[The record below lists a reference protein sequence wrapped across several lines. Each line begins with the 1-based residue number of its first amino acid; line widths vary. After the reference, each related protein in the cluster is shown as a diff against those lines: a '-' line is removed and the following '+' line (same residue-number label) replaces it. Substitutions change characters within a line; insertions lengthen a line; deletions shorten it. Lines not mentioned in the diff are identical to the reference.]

1 MFKSFRLFISIFIL
15 GALLLLIDECKI
27 LIHSATLIRQYVKL
41 MITDTFGIVFI
52 SLFFLIIIHF
62 LFNNLDKS
70 ELKLIE
76 NELIPFDQN
85 IIDTIN
91 EILIYIE
98 RYIEISL
105 RSNLFHNCITLLKEQ
120 WKSLKKYSTMM
131 NMEEILGEKFLN
143 MYSNIIKHF
152 HEYIDIFHS
161 SISSSETIK
170 IEHIKKKIH
179 RKYQKKITMNILR
192 EAKSI
197 YDDCALTINI
207 YLQKPVCK
215 RFLLILKTAG
225 FERIK
230 FGKKKNKFE

>member
-1 MFKSFRLFISIFIL
+1 LVI
-15 GALLLLIDECKI
+15 
-27 LIHSATLIRQYVKL
+27 Y
-41 MITDTFGIVFI
+41 
-52 SLFFLIIIHF
+52 
-62 LFNNLDKS
+62 NLEKS
-70 ELKLIE
+70 EIKLIE
-76 NELIPFDQN
+76 DELIQFDRN
-85 IIDTIN
+85 IIDTIY
-91 EILIYIE
+91 EILNYIE

-105 RSNLFHNCITLLKEQ
+105 RSNLFHNCILLLKDQ
-120 WKSLKKYSTMM
+120 WKSLKKYSTIM

-143 MYSNIIKHF
+143 MYSNIIKNF

-161 SISSSETIK
+161 SLSSPETIK

-192 EAKSI
+192 EAKAI
-197 YDDCALTINI
+197 YDDCTLTINI

-230 FGKKKNKFE
+230 FGKIYLYNYLNNLLYFSFR

>member
-1 MFKSFRLFISIFIL
+1 M
-15 GALLLLIDECKI
+15 
-27 LIHSATLIRQYVKL
+27 TYY
-41 MITDTFGIVFI
+41 
-52 SLFFLIIIHF
+52 
-62 LFNNLDKS
+62 NLEKN

-76 NELIPFDQN
+76 DELIQFDQN

-91 EILIYIE
+91 EILSYIE
-98 RYIEISL
+98 QYIEISL
-105 RSNLFHNCITLLKEQ
+105 RSNLFHNCIILLKDQ

-152 HEYIDIFHS
+152 HDYIDIFHS
-161 SISSSETIK
+161 TLSSSESIK

-192 EAKSI
+192 ETKAI

-215 RFLLILKTAG
+215 RLLLILKTAG

-230 FGKKKNKFE
+230 FGRNSFSFC

>member
-1 MFKSFRLFISIFIL
+1 
-15 GALLLLIDECKI
+15 
-27 LIHSATLIRQYVKL
+27 
-41 MITDTFGIVFI
+41 
-52 SLFFLIIIHF
+52 
-62 LFNNLDKS
+62 
-70 ELKLIE
+70 LKLIE
-76 NELIPFDQN
+76 DELIQFDQN
-85 IIDTIN
+85 IIDTIY
-91 EILIYIE
+91 EILSYIE
-98 RYIEISL
+98 RYIDISL
-105 RSNLFHNCITLLKEQ
+105 RSNLFHNCIILLKDQ
-120 WKSLKKYSTMM
+120 WKSLKIYSTMM

-152 HEYIDIFHS
+152 HDYIDIFHS
-161 SISSSETIK
+161 SLSSSPPEGIK

-192 EAKSI
+192 EAKAI

-230 FGKKKNKFE
+230 FGRFKCRIDYI

>member
-1 MFKSFRLFISIFIL
+1 MLLVCIYHFI
-15 GALLLLIDECKI
+15 
-27 LIHSATLIRQYVKL
+27 Y
-41 MITDTFGIVFI
+41 
-52 SLFFLIIIHF
+52 
-62 LFNNLDKS
+62 FNNLFFFEYNLEKS

-76 NELIPFDQN
+76 DELIQFDRN
-85 IIDTIN
+85 IVDTIY
-91 EILIYIE
+91 EILTYIE
-98 RYIEISL
+98 RYIDISL
-105 RSNLFHNCITLLKEQ
+105 RSNLFHNCIILLKDQ
-120 WKSLKKYSTMM
+120 WKSLKNYSTMM

-152 HEYIDIFHS
+152 REYIDVFHS
-161 SISSSETIK
+161 SISSHETIK
-170 IEHIKKKIH
+170 IQHIKKKIH

-192 EAKSI
+192 EAKAI

-230 FGKKKNKFE
+230 FGRFKCRIDY